1 MSIEPIRHEVRNLL
15 AETNYDI
22 QKAEQALHEGVG
34 QERVRAAG
42 RLVSLRGY
50 KAELEARLEE
60 LDRSRGG
67 PVDTVIQWIKEDW
80 MTVAHQIETWF
91 ERR

>member
-22 QKAEQALHEGVG
+22 EKAEQALREGVG

-42 RLVSLRGY
+42 RLVALRNY
-50 KAELEARLEE
+50 KSELEARLDE
-60 LDRSRGG
+60 LDRSPGG
-67 PVDTVIQWIKEDW
+67 PVNTMIQWIKEDW
-80 MTVAHQIETWF
+80 MTVAHQIESWF